1 MACKWSKQVIK
12 IKNCKRKGWLCDQ
25 WNYWREI
32 SPVLC
37 HCLLQPPAPVES
49 STLPKS
55 SPEPLHWTVYTFSPG
70 HLCFCAHLRTHSISY
85 LVVVIS
91 FFCECEAPHVKTIS
105 ELFGMG
111 ELTSR
116 HDGMNLL
123 CDHSLSWR
131 KDASLSLP
139 TINFCTMFNICI
151 IILQ

>member
-1 MACKWSKQVIK
+1 MVKASHKDKKLQKERMALWSVELLEGDFPCPVSLSTATTCSCRILNTSKVISWAPSL
-12 IKNCKRKGWLCDQ
+12 NCLHIFSWTPLFLCALTYPF
-25 WNYWREI
+25 NK
-32 SPVLC
+32 LF
-37 HCLLQPPAPVES
+37 S
-49 STLPKS
+49 S
-55 SPEPLHWTVYTFSPG
+55 G
-70 HLCFCAHLRTHSISY
+70 H
-85 LVVVIS
+85 S